1 LLATIDDSLQFL
13 RGVQQEALILVKKN
27 GAPIRHLLRALRSRN
42 YRLFVAGQ
50 GVSLVGTWMQHVA
63 MSWLV
68 YRITDSAMLL
78 GVVGFTSQ
86 IPTFLISPVAGVFAD
101 RWDRRRLLLATQS
114 LAMLQAAFLAVVV
127 LAGIVQVWHIILLSL
142 ILGVVNAFDIPIRQA
157 FVVEMVEQRED
168 LGNAIA
174 LNSSLV
180 NGARLIG
187 PAIAGLLVV
196 SVGEGIC
203 FILNALSYFAVI
215 VALASMRLHPAASP
229 QAPLPKRNLRQEL
242 YAGFIYAYNFGPIRS
257 ILLLLA
263 LVSLMGMPYA
273 VLVPVFAK
281 EILHGGAHTFGFL
294 MTAAGSGALV
304 GTLYL
309 ASRQSVRGLG
319 LVIVRATVLFAIG
332 VATFALSSNFILSL
346 AALAL
351 AGFGAMTLVASCNTV
366 LQTILDEDK
375 RGRVMSFFTMA
386 FIGVA
391 PFGSLGAGAMAGIIG
406 PRDTLLLGGVG
417 CLVGAAVFARHL
429 PQIREKVRPIYLR
442 MGIIRE
448 VATGMATAAE
458 QPPLPG
464 EHGSEE

>member
-1 LLATIDDSLQFL
+1 MGTV
-13 RGVQQEALILVKKN
+13 GTKEKK
-27 GAPIRHLLRALRSRN
+27 GTLIRHLLRALRSRN

-50 GVSLVGTWMQHVA
+50 SVSLVGTWMQQVA

-68 YRITDSAMLL
+68 YRLTNSAMLL
-78 GVVGFTSQ
+78 GVVGFASQ
-86 IPTFLISPVAGVFAD
+86 IPTFLISPVAGVLAD
-101 RWDRRRLLLATQS
+101 RWDRRRLLIATQA
-114 LAMLQAAFLAVVV
+114 LAMFQAAFLALVV
-127 LAGIVQVWHIILLSL
+127 LTEMVQVWQILLLSL
-142 ILGVVNAFDIPIRQA
+142 ILGVVNALDIPIRQS
-157 FVVEMVEQRED
+157 FVVEMVEHRED

-174 LNSSLV
+174 LNSSMV

-187 PAIAGLLVV
+187 PSIAGLLVA

-203 FILNALSYFAVI
+203 FLLNAISYLAVI
-215 VALASMRLHPAASP
+215 VALAAMRIPHGSRHPHPRRHILH
-229 QAPLPKRNLRQEL
+229 EL
-242 YAGFIYAYNFGPIRS
+242 HEGFTYAYEFGPIRS
-257 ILLLLA
+257 ILLLVA
-263 LVSLMGMPYA
+263 LVSLVGMPYA

-281 EILHGGAHTFGFL
+281 DILHGGAHTFGFL

-309 ASRQSVRGLG
+309 ASRRSVLGLG
-319 LVIVRATVLFAIG
+319 RVIVTATIFFAAGI
-332 VATFALSSNFILSL
+332 ASFALSGNFPLSL

-406 PRDTLLLGGVG
+406 PRDTLLLGGAG
-417 CLVGAAVFARHL
+417 CLAGAAVFARHL
-429 PQIREKVRPIYLR
+429 PHIREKVRPIYVR

-448 VATGMATAAE
+448 VANGMETAAE
-458 QPPLPG
+458 QPPLR
-464 EHGSEE
+464 EDH

>member
-1 LLATIDDSLQFL
+1 MGA
-13 RGVQQEALILVKKN
+13 VEEKAKKRT
-27 GAPIRHLLRALRSRN
+27 PIRHLLRALRSRN
-42 YRLFVAGQ
+42 YRLFLAGQ

-68 YRITDSAMLL
+68 YRLTGSALLL

-86 IPTFLISPVAGVFAD
+86 IPTLFLSPVAGVLAD

-114 LAMLQAAFLAVVV
+114 LAMLQAALLALVV
-127 LAGIVQVWHIILLSL
+127 LTGVVQVWQIILLSL
-142 ILGVVNAFDIPIRQA
+142 ILGLVNAFDIPIRQS

-180 NGARLIG
+180 TGARLLG
-187 PAIAGLLVV
+187 PAIAGLLIA

-203 FILNALSYFAVI
+203 FILNALSYLAVI
-215 VALASMRLHPAASP
+215 VALAAMRIPAAANP
-229 QAPLPKRNLRQEL
+229 RPAGRPILHELREGFL
-242 YAGFIYAYNFGPIRS
+242 YAYQFGPIRS

-263 LVSLMGMPYA
+263 LVSLMGMPYS

-281 EILHGGAHTFGFL
+281 DVLHGGAHTFGFL
-294 MTAAGSGALV
+294 MTAAGSGALA

-309 ASRQSVRGLG
+309 ASRHSVRGLG
-319 LVIVRATVLFAIG
+319 RVIVRATIFFAVGI
-332 VATFALSSNFILSL
+332 AAFALSGNFPLSL

-351 AGFGAMTLVASCNTV
+351 TGFGGMTLVASCNTV

-391 PFGSLGAGAMAGIIG
+391 PFGSLGAGTMAGIIG
-406 PRDTLLLGGVG
+406 PRDTLLLGSAG
-417 CLVGAAVFARHL
+417 CLVGAAVFARYL

-442 MGIIRE
+442 MGIIPE
-448 VATGMATAAE
+448 VASGLETAAE
-458 QPPLPG
+458 QPPLVESVKQKDDG
-464 EHGSEE
+464 AGKD

>member
-1 LLATIDDSLQFL
+1 M
-13 RGVQQEALILVKKN
+13 
-27 GAPIRHLLRALRSRN
+27 GAIEEKSTQGTPLRHLVRALRSRN
-42 YRLFVAGQ
+42 YRLFLAGQ

-68 YRITDSAMLL
+68 YRLTGSAMLL

-86 IPTFLISPVAGVFAD
+86 IPTLFVSPVAGVLAD
-101 RWDRRRLLLATQS
+101 RWDRRRLLLATQT
-114 LAMLQAAFLAVVV
+114 LAMLQAVFLAVVV
-127 LAGIVQVWHIILLSL
+127 LTGVVQVWQIILLSL
-142 ILGVVNAFDIPIRQA
+142 ILGIVNACDIPIRQA
-157 FVVEMVEQRED
+157 FVVEMVEEREN

-174 LNSSLV
+174 LNSSMV

-187 PAIAGLLVV
+187 PAIAGLLIA

-203 FILNALSYFAVI
+203 FVLNALSYLAVI
-215 VALASMRLHPAASP
+215 LALAAMRIPLAAEPRQARRPILHE
-229 QAPLPKRNLRQEL
+229 LREGFL
-242 YAGFIYAYNFGPIRS
+242 YAYRFGPIRS

-263 LVSLMGMPYA
+263 LVSLMGMPYSILA
-273 VLVPVFAK
+273 PVFAK

-294 MTAAGSGALV
+294 MTGAGSGALV

-309 ASRQSVRGLG
+309 ASRRSVRGLG
-319 LVIVRATVLFAIG
+319 LVIVRATILFAVGI
-332 VATFALSSNFILSL
+332 AIFALSRNFLLSL

-351 AGFGAMTLVASCNTV
+351 AGFGGMTIVASCNTV

-391 PFGSLGAGAMAGIIG
+391 PFGSLGAGTMAGIIG
-406 PRDTLLLGGVG
+406 PRDTLLLGGLG
-417 CLVGAAVFARHL
+417 CLVGAAIFARNL

-442 MGIIRE
+442 MGIIQE
-448 VATGMATAAE
+448 VATGLETAAE
-458 QPPLPG
+458 QPPLVESVG
-464 EHGSEE
+464 LKNDAD

>member
-1 LLATIDDSLQFL
+1 M
-13 RGVQQEALILVKKN
+13 VEKN
-27 GAPIRHLLRALRSRN
+27 WLPIRHLLRALRSRN
-42 YRLFVAGQ
+42 YRLFLAGQ

-68 YRITDSAMLL
+68 YRLTGSALLL
-78 GVVGFTSQ
+78 GVVGFTGQ
-86 IPTFLISPVAGVFAD
+86 IPTLFISPVAGVLAD
-101 RWDRRRLLLATQS
+101 RWDRRRLLLATQT
-114 LAMLQAAFLAVVV
+114 LAMLQAALLALVV
-127 LAGIVQVWHIILLSL
+127 LTGLVQVWQIIFLSL
-142 ILGVVNAFDIPIRQA
+142 ILGVVNAFDIPIRQS

-187 PAIAGLLVV
+187 PAIAGLLIA

-203 FILNALSYFAVI
+203 FILNALSYLAVI
-215 VALASMRLHPAASP
+215 IALAAMHLPPAANP
-229 QAPLPKRNLRQEL
+229 RPARRPILHELREGFL
-242 YAGFIYAYNFGPIRS
+242 YAYQFGPIRS

-263 LVSLMGMPYA
+263 LVSLMGMPYS

-281 EILHGGAHTFGFL
+281 DVLHGGAHTFGFL
-294 MTAAGSGALV
+294 MTAAGSGALA

-309 ASRQSVRGLG
+309 ASRHSVRGLG
-319 LVIVRATVLFAIG
+319 RVIVRATILFAAGI
-332 VATFALSSNFILSL
+332 AAFALSDNFPLSL
-346 AALAL
+346 AALAV

-406 PRDTLLLGGVG
+406 PRDTLLLGGAG
-417 CLVGAAVFARHL
+417 CLVGAAVFVRHL

-458 QPPLPG
+458 QPPLA
-464 EHGSEE
+464 EESRAKE

>member
-1 LLATIDDSLQFL
+1 MVEKQKPPL
-13 RGVQQEALILVKKN
+13 
-27 GAPIRHLLRALRSRN
+27 RHLLRALRSRN

-68 YRITDSAMLL
+68 YRLTGSVLLL
-78 GVVGFTSQ
+78 GIVGFTSQ
-86 IPTFLISPVAGVFAD
+86 IPTIFISPVAGVLAD

-114 LAMLQAAFLAVVV
+114 LALLQAAFLALVV
-127 LAGIVQVWHIILLSL
+127 LTGVVQVWQIILLSL
-142 ILGVVNAFDIPIRQA
+142 ILGVVNAFDIPIRQS
-157 FVVEMVEQRED
+157 FVVEMVEHRED

-187 PAIAGLLVV
+187 PAIAGLLVA

-203 FILNALSYFAVI
+203 FILNAISYLAVI
-215 VALASMRLHPAASP
+215 VALAAMRIPPAAH
-229 QAPLPKRNLRQEL
+229 APRAKRNLRHEL
-242 YAGFIYAYNFGPIRS
+242 YEGFIYAYNFGPIRS

-263 LVSLMGMPYA
+263 VVSLMGMPYS

-281 EILHGGAHTFGFL
+281 DILHGGAHTFGFL

-319 LVIVRATVLFAIG
+319 LVIVRATIFFAVGI
-332 VATFALSSNFILSL
+332 AIFALSSNFMLSL

-351 AGFGAMTLVASCNTV
+351 TGFGGMTLVASCNTV

-375 RGRVMSFFTMA
+375 RGRVMSFFTMS
-386 FIGVA
+386 FIGMA
-391 PFGSLGAGAMAGIIG
+391 PLGSLGAGSMAGIFG
-406 PRDTLLLGGVG
+406 PRDTLLLGCVG
-417 CLVGAAVFARHL
+417 CLIGAAVFARHL
-429 PQIREKVRPIYLR
+429 PHLREKVRPIYLR
-442 MGIIRE
+442 MGIIQE
-448 VATGMATAAE
+448 VATGLETAAE
-458 QPPLPG
+458 QPPLPVSG
-464 EHGSEE
+464 GLKKMEP